1 MLERLVP
8 DDSPIKP
15 ATDERQLV
23 LIVVGSSLQAEEA
36 DRPLA
41 YRLLRRIEAWAKR
54 HRGQMS
60 VQMQPVI
67 CTDLWYINHA
77 DLQKRPT
84 ICLGGPG
91 VNALSAYFAQHLPDD
106 QKNQPDPRVLIQID
120 PDFTDLRVCVWGS
133 DHELTVKGLQ
143 LFNRRYLDGFL
154 RAVATQ
160 VEPSED

>member
-23 LIVVGSSLQAEEA
+23 LIVVGSSLRAEEA

-54 HRGQMS
+54 HREQMT
-60 VQMQPVI
+60 VRMQPVI

-133 DHELTVKGLQ
+133 DHDLTVKGLQ

>member
-23 LIVVGSSLQAEEA
+23 LIVVGSSLRAEEA

-54 HRGQMS
+54 HREQMTLR
-60 VQMQPVI
+60 MQPVI

-120 PDFTDLRVCVWGS
+120 PDFTDWMAPVAL
-133 DHELTVKGLQ
+133 EIEKAIQ
-143 LFNRRYLDGFL
+143 PRRRP
-154 RAVATQ
+154 RA
-160 VEPSED
+160 PKR

>member
-23 LIVVGSSLQAEEA
+23 LIVVGSSLRAEEA

-54 HRGQMS
+54 HREQMS
-60 VQMQPVI
+60 VAMAPTI
-67 CTDLWYINHA
+67 CTDLWYINHTE
-77 DLQKRPT
+77 LQKRPT

-133 DHELTVKGLQ
+133 DHDLTVKGLQ

>member
-1 MLERLVP
+1 MRERLVP
-8 DDSPIKP
+8 DDPPSQPI
-15 ATDERQLV
+15 TDERHMV
-23 LIVVGSSLQAEEA
+23 LIVVGSSLRAEEA

-54 HRGQMS
+54 HRDQMS
-60 VQMQPVI
+60 LAMHPVI

-77 DLQKRPT
+77 QLQKRPT

-91 VNALSAYFAQHLPDD
+91 VNALSAYFAQNLPDD

-133 DHELTVKGLQ
+133 DHDLTVKGLQ

-154 RAVATQ
+154 RAAATQ

>member
-23 LIVVGSSLQAEEA
+23 LIVVGSSLRAEEA

-54 HRGQMS
+54 HREQMTLR
-60 VQMQPVI
+60 MQPVI

-133 DHELTVKGLQ
+133 DHDLTVKGLQ